1 MADKYPDGKINQ
13 DDEGE
18 LELKTVV
25 YEGRVIMSWG
35 QPGFM
40 DRPYSSGERD
50 AAKALIKN
58 AEEAERQIAYLKPVR
73 SFVIGGYTP
82 GNPFDA
88 LILGYYEGEKL
99 LDAAKLRNGFV
110 QRVRR
115 EVASKF
121 KGLEI
126 DTCPFAN
133 LPERKR
139 TQWAL
144 TKEEMKDCVWLKPE
158 LVAQIEFTE
167 WTPDGH
173 LRHSKFV
180 GEGR

>member
-1 MADKYPDGKINQ
+1 
-13 DDEGE
+13 
-18 LELKTVV
+18 
-25 YEGRVIMSWG
+25 
-35 QPGFM
+35 M

-58 AEEAERQIAYLKPVR
+58 AERQIANLKPVR
-73 SFVIGGYTP
+73 SFVIGGYTT

-88 LILGYYEGEKL
+88 LIVGYYEGEQL
-99 LDAAKLRNGFV
+99 LYAAKVRNGFV
-110 QRVRR
+110 PQFRR
-115 EVASKF
+115 EVASRF

-144 TKEEMKDCVWLKPE
+144 TKEEMKNCVWLKPE

-180 GEGR
+180 GLREDKIKRIQRLYGRIKKPEKKTPYNLLSPL